1 MAGRR
6 QRARAAKAKRINLE
20 AFEQQE
26 LERKAQIAAKSGA
39 DRYER
44 GFKSSVVSVMDG
56 LTGPSRGKAFAKSLR
71 LGDIDEKTRRYVAKR
86 EINTGLATHVV
97 TTPLSQVREED
108 ASLPDY
114 KRRPIETRD
123 NVNHRKTANGPLT
136 NRETG
141 FMAHIMADVKAGK

>member
-26 LERKAQIAAKSGA
+26 LERKAQIAAIKGS
-39 DRYER
+39 DRYDR

-71 LGDIDEKTRRYVAKR
+71 LGEVDAKHARYVAKTV
-86 EINTGLATHVV
+86 INTGIATKIA
-97 TTPLSQVREED
+97 TTPLTQVREED
-108 ASLPDY
+108 ATLPDY

-123 NVNHRKTANGPLT
+123 NVKHRQTASGPLT

-141 FMAHIMADVKAGK
+141 FMAHIMADIKSSR